1 MTGVPFRKVHFFV
14 WRNLKMK
21 IKIQSGEK
29 ISDDTIREVKDIFA
43 ESNCPNESLYHT
55 FDDFT
60 SFDGEVIQ
68 FGEGSKFV
76 AYVEVNSATDSE

>member
-1 MTGVPFRKVHFFV
+1 MQ
-14 WRNLKMK
+14 
-21 IKIQSGEK
+21 IKIQSGEE
-29 ISDDTIREVKDIFA
+29 ISDDTIQKVKGIFA

-68 FGEGSKFV
+68 FGEGNKFV
-76 AYVEVNSATDSE
+76 VNIEVDVKSSVL

>member
-1 MTGVPFRKVHFFV
+1 MQ
-14 WRNLKMK
+14 

-29 ISDDTIREVKDIFA
+29 ISDDTIQKIKDIFA

-60 SFDGEVIQ
+60 SFDGKVIQ
-68 FGEGSKFV
+68 FGEGDKFI
-76 AYVEVNSATDSE
+76 AYVEVNSAAESR